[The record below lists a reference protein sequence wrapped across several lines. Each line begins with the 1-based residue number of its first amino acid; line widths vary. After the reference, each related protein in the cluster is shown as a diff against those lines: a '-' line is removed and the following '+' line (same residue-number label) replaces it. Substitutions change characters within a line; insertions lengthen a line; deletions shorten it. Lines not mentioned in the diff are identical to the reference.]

1 MITEFQ
7 ILDIIDGNASPAV
20 LEQHRQLFAE
30 DIAYRNKF
38 AFFES
43 LDKTLD
49 NVPLDSPSMR
59 FTDNVLDKLQL
70 STKPTR
76 VAYRAPLYWALGVSV
91 VACIIFAL
99 LPVAPSAMNGITP
112 ATNPI
117 LLSAESIL
125 LQLTAIISG
134 RWAAHAFLFAFLG
147 TLLMLFD
154 KKVLNPY
161 FRNKGLA

>member
-7 ILDIIDGNASPAV
+7 ILDIIDGTAPTE
-20 LEQHRQLFAE
+20 LMERHRQLFST
-30 DIAYRNKF
+30 DLAYRNKF

-49 NVPLDSPSMR
+49 YVPLDSPSMR

-99 LPVAPSAMNGITP
+99 LPVAPSAVAHSAASTVISRRIETRYLGLVFRENWAMYAST
-112 ATNPI
+112 
-117 LLSAESIL
+117 LSVSIL
-125 LQLTAIISG
+125 
-134 RWAAHAFLFAFLG
+134 F
-147 TLLMLFD
+147 
-154 KKVLNPY
+154 
-161 FRNKGLA
+161 